1 MSQKWSKWRLFPDP
15 RKRELL
21 TAPIGPGC
29 YALCDGEQLV
39 LYGMGNH
46 VALRMTSL
54 LPSPHGSGT
63 RNNFGKRQYVVH
75 RLGSIKYRTLACGT
89 AEEAKKRELK
99 LKANR
104 EAYKFQT

>member
-1 MSQKWSKWRLFPDP
+1 MTQEWSEWRLFPDP

-21 TAPIGPGC
+21 TAPFGPGC
-29 YALCDGEQLV
+29 YELSDGKQLV

-63 RNNFGKRQYVVH
+63 RNNKGKQQYVFD
-75 RLGSIKYRTLACGT
+75 RLGSVKYRTLACET
-89 AEEAKKRELK
+89 SEEAKKCEFE

-104 EAYKFQT
+104 DAYKFQT